1 MDILGRGRHPR
12 GSADPVG
19 SIWRQYRAKRRHGD
33 LFQTIFD
40 KIQPETVKSGPRL
53 PSVESGPRLSSVE
66 SGPRLPSEKSGQVAA
81 ARVAAAGAL
90 APAGALATPAIARA
104 RLCRA
109 RAIPAF
115 TPYAPAGAKAPAAA
129 TIAAAATWPDF
140 SDGNLGPDATDDNLG
155 PDSTGVNGVGILK
168 MADFPIWVFV
178 TSTPWGQVEDGGLS
192 FGNFYITRSWEED

>member
-1 MDILGRGRHPR
+1 MGPFLAILGRGRHSR

-81 ARVAAAGAL
+81 AAAVVAAAGAL
-90 APAGALATPAIARA
+90 APAGAPASGAMAGKRGQAALAPWLGMRLLPAPKLLLWA
-104 RLCRA
+104 
-109 RAIPAF
+109 
-115 TPYAPAGAKAPAAA
+115 
-129 TIAAAATWPDF
+129 W
-140 SDGNLGPDATDDNLG
+140 LGRSG
-155 PDSTGVNGVGILK
+155 RGKVMWRISWK
-168 MADFPIWVFV
+168 
-178 TSTPWGQVEDGGLS
+178 GL
-192 FGNFYITRSWEED
+192 F

>member
-1 MDILGRGRHPR
+1 MGPGRHSR
-12 GSADPVG
+12 GSAAPVG
-19 SIWRQYRAKRRHGD
+19 SIWRKYRAKRRHGD

-66 SGPRLPSEKSGQVAA
+66 SGPRLPSEKSGQVAEA
-81 ARVAAAGAL
+81 AMVAAAGAL

-104 RLCRA
+104 RLCCA
-109 RAIPAF
+109 RAVLTF

-140 SDGNLGPDATDDNLG
+140 SDGNLGPDSTDGNLG
-155 PDSTGVNGVGILK
+155 PDFSKCHFGAMGVPGGPRSFQGPEGSQGSLL
-168 MADFPIWVFV
+168 WVL
-178 TSTPWGQVEDGGLS
+178 GAL
-192 FGNFYITRSWEED
+192 